1 MVIQM
6 DRGATMYIRKLII
19 IIGWSCIGIVPLLGK
34 FVSWTNKKVTLLET
48 IETKNCFV
56 SYVMINGHRYLVK
69 QKKEENK
76 QIAVVRDALA
86 AYIAKDLNIAHQV
99 DVITFNKSIPGK
111 IYNEWPATIHTI
123 APGDTVRKQRASIY
137 SSLRLKQFWAHAD
150 TFEAQ
155 GLTHDIITHMTWH
168 KQLPIIVALDLIIG
182 NSDRHCG
189 NLCYDPT
196 TDKFCAIDMDDTFN
210 KDLCEI
216 ACRKL
221 TMMIR
226 DPKVI
231 FTKQEINAL
240 VQLRQAI
247 MYLLRRHD
255 PVHLIRKMHSFA
267 KKSGFIK
274 GSKIYTPSIAKKLN
288 HYALTITQT
297 WVSARKLVVIL
308 NQLIN
313 ESRRR
318 AEVRRG
324 A

>member
-1 MVIQM
+1 
-6 DRGATMYIRKLII
+6 MYIRILIMS
-19 IIGWSCIGIVPLLGK
+19 IGWSCIFMTPVLGK
-34 FVSWTNKKVTLLET
+34 FVSWAHKKVTLLET

-56 SYVMINGHRYLVK
+56 SYVMIDGHRYLVK

-86 AYIAKDLNIAHQV
+86 AYIAKDLKIAHRV
-99 DVITFNKSIPGK
+99 DVIAFNKSISGK
-111 IYNEWPATIHTI
+111 INSMWPATIHTI
-123 APGDTVRKQRASIY
+123 APGDTIRKQRASIY
-137 SSLRLKQFWAHAD
+137 SSLRLKQFWANAD

-155 GLTHDIITHMTWH
+155 GLTRGIITHMTWH

-216 ACRKL
+216 ACIKL

-226 DPKVI
+226 DPLVI
-231 FTKQEINAL
+231 FSKQEISAL
-240 VQLRQAI
+240 IQLRQTI
-247 MYLLRRHD
+247 TYLLRRYD
-255 PVHLIRKMHSFA
+255 PAHLIRKMHSFA
-267 KKSGFIK
+267 KKSGFVK
-274 GSKIYTPSIAKKLN
+274 GSKMYTPSIVKKLD
-288 HYALTITQT
+288 HYATTITQT
-297 WVSARKLVVIL
+297 WSSGRKLVVIL

-313 ESRRR
+313 ESRKRSQLVYDQEDKV
-318 AEVRRG
+318 AYE
-324 A
+324 

>member
-1 MVIQM
+1 M
-6 DRGATMYIRKLII
+6 
-19 IIGWSCIGIVPLLGK
+19 VPLFGK
-34 FVSWTNKKVTLLET
+34 FVSWAHKKITLIET

-56 SYVMINGHRYLVK
+56 SYVMIDGRRYLVK

-86 AYIAKDLNIAHQV
+86 AYVAKDLNIAHKV
-99 DVITFNKSIPGK
+99 DVITFDKSIPGK
-111 IYNEWPATIHTI
+111 IYSSWPATIHTI

-168 KQLPIIVALDLIIG
+168 KQLPVIVALDLMIG

-216 ACRKL
+216 ACKKL

-226 DPKVI
+226 DSEVI
-231 FTKQEINAL
+231 FTQQEISAL
-240 VQLRQAI
+240 VQLRQTI
-247 MYLLRRHD
+247 TYLLRRHK
-255 PVHLIRKMHSFA
+255 PAQLIKKMYGFA

-274 GSKIYTPSIAKKLN
+274 GSKIYTPSIMKKLN

-318 AEVRRG
+318 AEVRQG
-324 A
+324 SIDELVHE